1 MIDFMNPSDDVLVA
15 LGIGRDEAAAE
26 LAERDARIA
35 ALEGENAALKA
46 SAEAN
51 ADAVSEHAAISTLM
65 AADPVLCRYGV
76 LEAFEMLKARA
87 DEACGE
93 PAPPVVDRDA
103 LRDAIADA
111 LGSSAYDCA
120 RVWSAW
126 SYGTMSQDDFSR
138 VVDDEDRLME
148 IVDAVVDALASRQPC
163 GVGLTQGQAMAE
175 AFKDLAQRQASLGAE
190 ASAALTAQD
199 LWDMHDTGEKETP

>member
-1 MIDFMNPSDDVLVA
+1 MVDFMNPSDDVLVA

-35 ALEGENAALKA
+35 ALEGELSAL
-46 SAEAN
+46 
-51 ADAVSEHAAISTLM
+51 
-65 AADPVLCRYGV
+65 
-76 LEAFEMLKARA
+76 RA
-87 DEACGE
+87 QLA
-93 PAPPVVDRDA
+93 APPVVDRIA

-111 LGSSAYDCA
+111 IGGSTYDCT
-120 RVWSAW
+120 RVWEAW
-126 SYGTMSQDDFSR
+126 GYETMSQDDFSR

-175 AFKDLAQRQASLGAE
+175 AFKDLAQRQTALGAE
-190 ASAALTAQD
+190 ASAAITAQD